1 PWAQYPWHGQPSD
14 RSFGFGRAGIHNLDA
29 GQEKTLFEALRAE
42 HDTDLTVG
50 DVLRRV
56 HRILQDARPGR
67 RIAVHPDDVIAL
79 HQRYHLRTPDSTT
92 RRRARWTAPRT
103 TPTSQA
109 YVPPAQWLDGVP
121 GDERRMA
128 LTVGEYVA
136 EHSSPLGITR
146 WYQEVEVPSGHVR
159 KMHYWVRSVRAG
171 TIPLHRATV
180 RYLEAMSFFTA
191 EQLATARERSM
202 NASSITVPSEHL
214 LDGIPDDE
222 RILALALRDYVT
234 NAGGS
239 ADVTGW
245 AHEVTLS
252 TGQKRVSSWLELV
265 RRGHRTVA
273 GKTADYLKDL
283 SLLNEAH
290 LAKVKKLAPPSA
302 DMLDG
307 APAHERTAALLSA
320 EYIVQ
325 HRGDRGLRHSQQP
338 LDFPDGVSWNLGA
351 WVEAVRGGQ
360 LAISRKTFQYLE
372 QLPSFFRPGA
382 AADARIAGLGGPGAR
397 PGGDVVVRAARVDT
411 APYKAALTE
420 ALGKATLTPGQR
432 ERLQRVLDTHRSA
445 EQPANAWE
453 QRKNAPIA
461 TPSEYLLDG
470 VPDDERVPTL
480 ALKGYVSHTVDIEGI
495 TNWRRE
501 VTLPTGQEWAG
512 AWLESVRAGELQEVP
527 WSVTSQGGGTVDK
540 GKGRV
545 LADVEEESSEGLSD
559 VERQAVSLL
568 ASAGVDLGPVVLVG
582 AE

>member
-1 PWAQYPWHGQPSD
+1 
-14 RSFGFGRAGIHNLDA
+14 
-29 GQEKTLFEALRAE
+29 
-42 HDTDLTVG
+42 
-50 DVLRRV
+50 
-56 HRILQDARPGR
+56 
-67 RIAVHPDDVIAL
+67 
-79 HQRYHLRTPDSTT
+79 
-92 RRRARWTAPRT
+92 
-103 TPTSQA
+103 
-109 YVPPAQWLDGVP
+109 
-121 GDERRMA
+121 MA
-128 LTVGEYVA
+128 LTIGEYLA
-136 EHSSPLGITR
+136 THGNLAHITR
-146 WYQEVEVPSGHVR
+146 WNREVALPSGHVR
-159 KMHYWVRSVRAG
+159 KTTHWIRSVRAG
-171 TIPLHRATV
+171 SIPLHRATV
-180 RYLEAMSFFTA
+180 RYLEVMSFFTA
-191 EQLATARERSM
+191 EQLARAWEKS
-202 NASSITVPSEHL
+202 NEASSIATPPDHL
-214 LDGIPDDE
+214 LDGIPEDE
-222 RILALALRDYVT
+222 RILALALKDYVT
-234 NAGGS
+234 NMGGI

-245 AHEVTLS
+245 GHVVTLS
-252 TGQKRVSSWLELV
+252 TGQKRVGSWLESV
-265 RRGHRTVA
+265 RMGYTTVA
-273 GKTADYLKDL
+273 GKTVDYLKDL

-290 LAKVKKLAPPSA
+290 LARVRKLAPPSA

-307 APAHERTAALLSA
+307 APAHERTAAFLSA

-325 HRGDRGLRHSQQP
+325 HRGDRGLRRSQQP

-360 LAISRKTFQYLE
+360 LAISRETFYYLE
-372 QLPSFFRPGA
+372 RLPFFFRPGA

-420 ALGKATLTPGQR
+420 ALGKAALTPGQR

-453 QRKNAPIA
+453 QRKNALIA

-470 VPDDERVPTL
+470 VPDDERVRTL
-480 ALKGYVSHTVDIEGI
+480 ALKGYVSHTVGIEGI

-545 LADVEEESSEGLSD
+545 LADVEEEVSEGLSEA
-559 VERQAVSLL
+559 ERQAVSLL

-582 AE
+582 AEEDAA